1 MALPFGKSGLSTP
14 STLEAKILAFLGEYG
29 AYIPSYELP
38 ERLDR
43 SFGSPID
50 EPACRKALDALIAK
64 KLVSTSPDQPSMVK
78 IAQASPD
85 LIGMDDQPK
94 GESGIMPHLK
104 HYLRGDFCAV
114 IEGKAGAGYLVI
126 DTSYKGPTKGTWRRP
141 DFTVVN
147 VIDLPLLG
155 RRQIDVHSFELKTET
170 GCTVPSVFEALS
182 QARETHYAYLA
193 WDLPEGS
200 PRRADLPEIED
211 ACTLHGIGLITMV
224 RKGQKGFGHLRIR
237 PRRRASSDLDVHRYL
252 LDRLDQEQRTWL
264 SAEAS
269 KGQ

>member
-1 MALPFGKSGLSTP
+1 MTLPFGKSGLSAP
-14 STLEAKILAFLGEYG
+14 STLQDKILAFLGEYG

-50 EPACRKALDALIAK
+50 EQACRKVLDALIAK
-64 KLVSTSPDQPSMVK
+64 KLVCTSPDQPSMVR
-78 IAQASPD
+78 IVQSSTEP
-85 LIGMDDQPK
+85 IGMGDQPK
-94 GESGIMPHLK
+94 GEAGIMPHLE
-104 HYLRGDFCAV
+104 HYLRNDFRTV
-114 IEGKAGAGYLVI
+114 VEGQAGAGYLVI
-126 DTSYKGPTKGTWRRP
+126 DTSHKGPTKGTWRRP

-155 RRQIDVHSFELKTET
+155 RRQVDVHSVELKTET

-211 ACTLHGIGLITMV
+211 ACTLHGIGLMTMV
-224 RKGQKGFGHLRIR
+224 RSGQKASGHLRIR
-237 PRRRASSDLDVHRYL
+237 PKRRASSDFDVHRYL

-264 SAEAS
+264 ATEAG
-269 KGQ
+269 KGR